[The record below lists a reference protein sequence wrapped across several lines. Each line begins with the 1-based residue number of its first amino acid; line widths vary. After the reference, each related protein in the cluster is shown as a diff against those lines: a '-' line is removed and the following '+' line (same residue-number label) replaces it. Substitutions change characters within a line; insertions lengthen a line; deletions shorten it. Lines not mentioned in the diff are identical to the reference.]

1 MTVTTGRYKDD
12 GNSLE
17 SQLKRYKE
25 NNPRSRIRG
34 VNISAVSSPVWG
46 MLYVRSSSDHGVSS
60 EVFTA
65 VPGIGWTVRPSGV
78 GASSLAEV

>member
-46 MLYVRSSSDHGVSS
+46 MLYVRSSSDHGVSMKS
-60 EVFTA
+60 SLRSLGLA
-65 VPGIGWTVRPSGV
+65 GRVRPSGV
-78 GASSLAEV
+78 GASSLAEE